1 MGIKVKV
8 FRNSSSPYKGMGVAG
23 TSLTD
28 EQEALTQA
36 EVDKAGETFKQAVL
50 MKRKLAKPED
60 MQGQS
65 MSGRDAAARNL
76 ITGLVPTLKV
86 LLTQLDGQ
94 PNIAGNQTAKV
105 AKAK

>member
-8 FRNSSSPYKGMGVAG
+8 FRNSSSPYKGMNVAG

-36 EVDKAGETFKQAVL
+36 EVDRAGDTFKQSVL
-50 MKRKLAKPED
+50 MKRKLAKAED
-60 MQGQS
+60 MQGQAL
-65 MSGRDAAARNL
+65 SGRDAAARNL

-86 LLTQLDGQ
+86 LLTQLEGQ
-94 PNIAGNQTAKV
+94 GYAATSQPTKV